1 MRSREP
7 LALALALWPV
17 LAGAACGKSASES
30 PVPDAGRTVRTTL
43 DGGSRSQTLADS
55 STLPDATLGSDG
67 DTTGDD
73 GGTVDGDDADD
84 GDADAEAGLPPIVCP
99 PFLLDAGDSTNTLTI
114 DGGART
120 YTVHIPAG
128 LDTSKPAPLVF
139 AFHGGGQ
146 SVAQF
151 EGFAHIEPKSDA
163 AGFVLVEPEGTPAL
177 PGLAPGTLDVWN
189 AGNCCELAAQ
199 INTNVDDLDFVRG
212 MIDAVT
218 SQVCIDPK
226 RIFATGFSN
235 GAMLS
240 HRLACQLSDKI
251 AAIAAVSGGLGNTDY
266 DTMPVETLFPC
277 NPPRQVPVLHIHGTQ
292 DACYPFD
299 GGWGPLSLVTFESV
313 PVTVQNWVT
322 RNGCSTNPP
331 TTVLQNGAATCQLYP
346 CPHAGEVEFCTIDG
360 GGHYWPGGD
369 DWAGS
374 EVFCGSNQGIRSADI
389 IANDAVWNWFTAHPM
404 P

>member
-1 MRSREP
+1 MPPWLAASRRTTRSTRTRGDIGRRAKPDSGGSHET
-7 LALALALWPV
+7 V
-17 LAGAACGKSASES
+17 T
-30 PVPDAGRTVRTTL
+30 DAGNAP
-43 DGGSRSQTLADS
+43 D
-55 STLPDATLGSDG
+55 STLPDDEAL
-67 DTTGDD
+67 
-73 GGTVDGDDADD
+73 DA
-84 GDADAEAGLPPIVCP
+84 GADSGPDEAAIEAGPAVVCP
-99 PFLLDAGDSTNTLTI
+99 ESSLDAGDSTGTLTI

-120 YTVHIPAG
+120 YNLHVPPG
-128 LDTSKPAPLVF
+128 LDRSKPAPLVF

-146 SVAQF
+146 SAAAF
-151 EGFAHIEPKSDA
+151 EAFAHVQAKADA

-199 INTNVDDLDFVRG
+199 INTNVDDVDFVRA
-212 MIDAVT
+212 MIDTVT
-218 SQVCIDPK
+218 QEVCVDPK

-251 AAIAAVSGGLGNTDY
+251 AAIAAVSGGFGGTNL
-266 DTMPVETLFPC
+266 DTTPPDTLFEC
-277 NPPRQVPVLHIHGTQ
+277 NPGRQVPVLHIHGTQ

-299 GGWGPLSLVTFESV
+299 GGFGPLSLVTFESV
-313 PVTVQNWVT
+313 PVTIQNWVA
-322 RNGCSTNPP
+322 RNGCSQTPP
-331 TTVLQNGAATCQLYP
+331 TTVLTNGAATCQLYP

-374 EVFCGSNQGIRSADI
+374 EVFCGSNQGARSADL
-389 IANDAVWNWFTAHPM
+389 IANDAFWSWFAAHPM